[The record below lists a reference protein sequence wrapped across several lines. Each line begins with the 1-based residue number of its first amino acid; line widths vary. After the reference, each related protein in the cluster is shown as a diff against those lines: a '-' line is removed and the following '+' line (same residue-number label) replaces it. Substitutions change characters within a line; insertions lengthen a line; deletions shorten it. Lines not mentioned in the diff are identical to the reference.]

1 VKKTKLDPV
10 LNNSVLP
17 LGVIY
22 SEKDNLYYFDDKLY
36 VPNDTS
42 LINSVIY
49 EFHDTN
55 GHSSYVRTLANVS
68 KVFYFPRMSK
78 IVRRYCKN
86 CSTCERI
93 KVRTTPKYGLNFPL
107 PVPNRP
113 WEYMSMDFIT
123 NLPEVNGY
131 DAIVTFVDMFTKQA
145 HFIPCTM
152 KISAEQLAKIYFKEI
167 YRLHGL
173 SRSII

>member
-1 VKKTKLDPV
+1 M
-10 LNNSVLP
+10 N
-17 LGVIY
+17 Y
-22 SEKDNLYYFDDKLY
+22 
-36 VPNDTS
+36 
-42 LINSVIY
+42 
-49 EFHDTN
+49 
-55 GHSSYVRTLANVS
+55 
-68 KVFYFPRMSK
+68 
-78 IVRRYCKN
+78 
-86 CSTCERI
+86 
-93 KVRTTPKYGLNFPL
+93 PL

-152 KISAEQLAKIYFKEI
+152 KMSAQQLAKIYMREV

-173 SRSII
+173 SRSIICDRDPRFTSSFWKTVFSQL